1 MLSVRERR
9 GREQWILNG
18 VLLYFLRRR
27 PNLSFALSS
36 LRQDR
41 ERDVLDALQ
50 SAFCKLRVLR
60 TVSRLQRRR
69 RRGEARALAQLE
81 RALDGD
87 LRDKDRQ
94 LQAAWTKQR
103 VEE

>member
-1 MLSVRERR
+1 M
-9 GREQWILNG
+9 
-18 VLLYFLRRR
+18 
-27 PNLSFALSS
+27 
-36 LRQDR
+36 
-41 ERDVLDALQ
+41 LDALQ
-50 SAFCKLRVLR
+50 SAFCELRVLR

-81 RALDGD
+81 GALDGD

-103 VEE
+103 VEDQ